1 MSLAPPPVT
10 YTATND
16 LNILKNIF
24 TPQYRLS
31 NGYYQ
36 AVVNTY
42 LPGNVTVG
50 GAPGSPQGGN
60 TGTDFKIFVNGAAV
74 MTLSDLQ
81 GWAFYKATSN
91 IDMNTKS
98 IVSLSK
104 LTFVGGNTGSA
115 YTIDATTGTINV
127 SQYWLRGVALTLSG
141 GLPAWANYRASSN
154 ILMNGNSIQRA
165 AFLSLSAGGT
175 ITNPASNVIGFSN
188 GFGERA
194 RITASGSLSI
204 GTTAGYSGYSL
215 NVSGGSI
222 LQSPVRVVN
231 ELTNLESNSFFIQ
244 TVVRNEG
251 GYNVRMGTVGPQTSL
266 ILCTGTVD
274 TGVGPFANTD
284 KIQIDGTGNMTL
296 LGTGAVIRTTDTTV
310 LNSIAGVGFR
320 NSSVIDRINFSIV
333 STTSLS
339 LLGSAQ
345 ATTYILTSTGFN
357 SLTLPGTTVSL
368 GVYWEIKNAT
378 TSNMSIT
385 PVGGTIVNFPSSPFT
400 LSANMITKIVYTGGG
415 GSNYYAL

>member
-1 MSLAPPPVT
+1 MSLAPPPAT

-24 TPQYRLS
+24 VPQYRLS

-36 AVVNTY
+36 ALVNTY
-42 LPGNVTVG
+42 LPGNVTIG

-81 GWAFYKATSN
+81 GWAFYRATSN

-127 SQYWLRGVALTLSG
+127 SQYWLKGVALTLSG

-154 ILMNGNSIQRA
+154 IVMNGNSISGA

-188 GFGERA
+188 GFGEKA

-204 GTTAGYSGYSL
+204 GTTAGYAGYSL

-274 TGVGPFANTD
+274 TGVGPFANTN
-284 KIQIDGTGNMTL
+284 KVQIDGTGNMTL
-296 LGTGAVIRTTDTTV
+296 LGTGAGIQTTDRTV
-310 LNSIAGVGFR
+310 LNSIAGVGLQ
-320 NSSVIDRINFSIV
+320 NSTVISRINFSIV
-333 STTSLS
+333 ATTSLS
-339 LLGSAQ
+339 LLGNAQ

-378 TSNMSIT
+378 TSNLSVT
-385 PVGGTIVNFPSSPFT
+385 PVGGTIVNFSSPFT
-400 LSANMITKIVYTGGG
+400 LSANMITKIVFTGGG